1 MNRHERTTLL
11 TQFPADV
18 AIPPES
24 LKESLWPDIYEELR
38 RLAGSYMAR
47 GHHPQMTLQPTALVN
62 EAFVRLVDHESL
74 DVRSRSHFFA
84 IAANAM
90 RYILADYA
98 RKRNAE
104 KRGGRADRVTLQ
116 SGIKESENQNEP
128 FDALALHEALE
139 KLQARDT
146 RAYQIVELR
155 FFAGLGIEQTADVL
169 GLSPGTV
176 KNEWRWARVWLHDQL
191 TAENSH
197 DENENEKNH
206 SNSGNSSAN

>member
-1 MNRHERTTLL
+1 MNPRERTALL
-11 TQFPADV
+11 TQIPAD
-18 AIPPES
+18 ASTPSES

-38 RLAGSYMAR
+38 KLAGSYMAR

-104 KRGGRADRVTLQ
+104 KRGGRADRVTLH
-116 SGIKESENQNEP
+116 SGIKGSENEP
-128 FDALALHEALE
+128 FDAIALHEALE
-139 KLQARDT
+139 KLEARDT
-146 RAYQIVELR
+146 RAYRIVELR
-155 FFAGLGIEQTADVL
+155 FFAGLNIEQTADIL
-169 GLSPGTV
+169 GISPGTV

-191 TAENSH
+191 SAANIE
-197 DENENEKNH
+197 DEEKP
-206 SNSGNSSAN
+206 SSE